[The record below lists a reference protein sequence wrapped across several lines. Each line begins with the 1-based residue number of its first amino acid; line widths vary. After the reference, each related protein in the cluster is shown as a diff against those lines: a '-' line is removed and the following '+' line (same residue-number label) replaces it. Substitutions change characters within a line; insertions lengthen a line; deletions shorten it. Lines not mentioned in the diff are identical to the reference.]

1 MLGGKMKA
9 IVKNEN
15 AFGATLKEIPI
26 PSINENEVLI
36 STGRIYMRYRCSHL

>member
-36 STGRIYMRYRCSHL
+36 KVQAASI